1 MPEEAASEFTPLLNY
16 DYGKGEGIH
25 VEEKGIDILGL
36 TMWIELK
43 FKKIALR
50 GAHKSHLPTTERG
63 EGHTT
68 ANSQI
73 SGTNGKYSKNDSEG
87 EGKKDHSAC
96 IACPA
101 QVHNCIYTQPNRC
114 IHSEPPCYD
123 KEEYSIWM
131 LLLQL
136 TCERRVNLFLWE
148 MCNKLEEKSTAS
160 MGAIDYL
167 STLQSYSLEGTKR
180 R

>member
-73 SGTNGKYSKNDSEG
+73 SGTNGKYSKNDSTFSLLGVKREIVRG
-87 EGKKDHSAC
+87 REKKITALASLVLLRY
-96 IACPA
+96 IT
-101 QVHNCIYTQPNRC
+101 VYTHNPTG
-114 IHSEPPCYD
+114 
-123 KEEYSIWM
+123 
-131 LLLQL
+131 
-136 TCERRVNLFLWE
+136 V
-148 MCNKLEEKSTAS
+148 
-160 MGAIDYL
+160 
-167 STLQSYSLEGTKR
+167 STLNHLVMIKKNIPYGCCRGKIRQ
-180 R
+180 